1 MFKSIKSKLLTYLF
15 TDWVKNETDVELLS
29 ITQKMLKDREIQVSG
44 IKPVIGF
51 YQPPTTDNEIT

>member
-1 MFKSIKSKLLTYLF
+1 MLNIIKSKLLTYLF
-15 TDWVKNETDVELLS
+15 KDWVKNETDVELLS
-29 ITQKMLKDREIQVSG
+29 MTQKMLKDREIQVSG

>member
-15 TDWVKNETDVELLS
+15 TDWVKNETDIELLS

-51 YQPPTTDNEIT
+51 YQPPTNNTQIT